1 MPPRRKPPPIA
12 PRVAKKTQPCLEQF
26 RYYILQF
33 RSPASRSANF
43 WCQRLTVR
51 ANGCNAFDCNCRAR
65 DRWLPREPRD
75 AEQLTERLPKI
86 WLP

>member
-1 MPPRRKPPPIA
+1 M
-12 PRVAKKTQPCLEQF
+12 
-26 RYYILQF
+26 
-33 RSPASRSANF
+33 
-43 WCQRLTVR
+43 VR

-65 DRWLPREPRD
+65 DRWLPRD

>member
-1 MPPRRKPPPIA
+1 M
-12 PRVAKKTQPCLEQF
+12 
-26 RYYILQF
+26 
-33 RSPASRSANF
+33 
-43 WCQRLTVR
+43 VR

>member
-1 MPPRRKPPPIA
+1 MGARLPVSSNLGTIFCNLEPCH
-12 PRVAKKTQPCLEQF
+12 PCLEIGQ
-26 RYYILQF
+26 LW
-33 RSPASRSANF
+33 S
-43 WCQRLTVR
+43 QRLTVR